1 MAKLNPYLK
10 FDGNCKEAMNYY
22 KEILDWELSMMT
34 VGEFPVADEMPAP
47 KESILHSTLAKG
59 ERVIMGSDLHWG
71 EPHSNRNGLQ
81 ICVDCESE
89 QEISYLFLKLS
100 QDGVVTQPLGDMPW
114 GSKFA
119 SLIDKY
125 GKYWIL
131 NYDQLPAS

>member
-10 FDGNCKEAMNYY
+10 FDGNCKEAMQFY
-22 KEILDWELSMMT
+22 KKILGWELNIMT
-34 VGEFPVADEMPAP
+34 VGESPVADDIPAP
-47 KESILHSTLAKG
+47 KDSILHSTLTKNG
-59 ERVIMGSDLHWG
+59 KTLMGSDLHWG
-71 EPHSNRNGLQ
+71 EPHSNGNGLQ

-89 QEISYLFLKLS
+89 EEIIHLFAALAAGGS
-100 QDGVVTQPLGDMPW
+100 ITQPLGDMPW

-131 NYDQLPAS
+131 NFDKNPVS

>member
-22 KEILDWELSMMT
+22 KEILGWELSMMT
-34 VGEFPVADEMPAP
+34 VGDSLVALEMAAP

-59 ERVIMGSDLHWG
+59 ERMIMGSDLHLG
-71 EPHSNRNGLQ
+71 EPHSNGNGLQ

-89 QEISYLFLKLS
+89 QEISHLFLKLS
-100 QDGVVTQPLGDMPW
+100 RNGVVTQPLGDMPW

-131 NYDQLPAS
+131 NYDQNPAS